1 MQKNLSSDAPP
12 QNGILAALSD
22 LEYEQLQPHL
32 ETVSLPFGKNI
43 YNCGDTICDVYFPV
57 DAVVYLF
64 TTMEDGATA
73 EAGIIGSEGML
84 GISALLGVKT
94 TPVQALVLNDKRAL
108 RIKSDV
114 LKREFDNGGN
124 LHDSILRYMHSL
136 YVQVSQISACDR
148 IHHIEGRLCRWL
160 LMMHDR
166 VESDVLT
173 VTQEFISQMLGTRR
187 PYVTTAAGI
196 LQKENIILCHR
207 GRIEILDRK
216 ALEQRSCE
224 CYEIVQDEFKLSNE
238 SRDASRTHIIN

>member
-1 MQKNLSSDAPP
+1 MQKNLSSDAPH
-12 QNGILAALSD
+12 NGILAALSD

-32 ETVSLPFGKNI
+32 ETVCLPFGKNI
-43 YNCGDTICDVYFPV
+43 YNCGDAICDVYFPL

-73 EAGIIGSEGML
+73 EAGIIGSEGIL

-94 TPVQALVLNDKRAL
+94 TPVQALAVNADRAL

-166 VESDVLT
+166 VKSDVLT

-224 CYEIVQDEFKLSNE
+224 CYGIVQDEFNRSTEMHTSSKS
-238 SRDASRTHIIN
+238 HIIH